1 MFRAIRRLAKHSVIY
16 GIGHILS
23 RSIGFLLLPIHTTY
37 LSPEEYGVTT
47 LLFSSMAIL
56 NVVFSYGLDVAFLR
70 FFILAKSRREK
81 EKVFSTAYWML
92 FSTGFLFS
100 ILVFLFPSF
109 FGMLIFRTNQYE
121 ALIRLSA
128 GILFADVLRLLPFL
142 LLRGEEKSIQF
153 VTLNTANIVLTLVL
167 NILFVAVLKKGVY
180 GVFVSNFLA
189 SGATLLLVFPIFQK
203 WLRKQFSSQMLGELL
218 RFGLPYV
225 PSGLAVVIMD
235 QISRFFIDRMMGK
248 AATGI
253 FSAGY
258 KLGMFMALVV
268 AAFRFAWH
276 PFFLSTSKEK
286 EAPQIFARILTYFLL
301 LTGFLM
307 VGFSLF
313 VNEIVKIRL
322 FGVWLFG
329 KAYTNG
335 LVIVPIVLLAYIFYG
350 AYANFVVGIYL
361 KKKTGW
367 LPFVTGLGALVTILA
382 NWLLIPL
389 FGISGAAWAT
399 CLGYGTMA
407 IALYWVN
414 QRLYPIPYEFGRMA
428 KIVLILGMGYALG
441 KESMALGYGW
451 MRGVCLLALPLLF
464 FLFRFFE
471 KREMEILRTQ
481 IRRWYKKI

>member
-1 MFRAIRRLAKHSVIY
+1 MFRAIRRLAKHSAIY
-16 GIGHILS
+16 GVGHILS

-70 FFILAKSRREK
+70 FFILAQTRKEK

-92 FSTGFLFS
+92 FSTGLLFS
-100 ILVFLFPSF
+100 GLVFLFPSF
-109 FGMLIFRTNQYE
+109 FAMLIFRTSHYE
-121 ALIRLSA
+121 ALIRISA

-153 VTLNTANIVLTLVL
+153 VSLNTANILLTLVL
-167 NILFVAVLKKGVY
+167 NILFVGILKKGVD
-180 GVFVSNFLA
+180 GVFISNLLA
-189 SGATLLLVFPIFQK
+189 SGLTLLLVFPIFQQ
-203 WLRKQFSSQMLGELL
+203 WLRKEFSSHMLRELL

-225 PSGLAVVIMD
+225 PSGLAVIIMD

-286 EAPQIFARILTYFLL
+286 EAPQIFARIFTYFLL
-301 LTGFLM
+301 ITGFLM
-307 VGFSLF
+307 VAFSLF
-313 VNEIVKIRL
+313 VNEIAKIQL

-329 KAYTNG
+329 KAYTEG
-335 LVIVPIVLLAYIFYG
+335 LVIVPIVLLAYILYG

-367 LPFVTGLGALVTILA
+367 LPFATGLGALVTILA
-382 NWLLIPL
+382 NWFLIPH

-414 QRLYPIPYEFGRMA
+414 QKLYPIPYEFGRIL
-428 KIVLILGMGYALG
+428 KLIFILGLVYGVGKEAMVLGYA
-441 KESMALGYGW
+441 W
-451 MRGVCLLALPLLF
+451 VRGICLLVLPLLF

-471 KREMEILRTQ
+471 KREIEILRNR
-481 IRRWYKKI
+481 IRLWYKRL

>member
-1 MFRAIRRLAKHSVIY
+1 MFRAIRRLAKHSAIY
-16 GIGHILS
+16 GVGHILS

-47 LLFSSMAIL
+47 LLFSAMAIL

-70 FFILAKSRREK
+70 FFILAQTQKEK

-100 ILVFLFPSF
+100 VVVFLFPSV
-109 FGMLIFRTNQYE
+109 FGILIFRSHQYE
-121 ALIRLSA
+121 ALIKISA

-142 LLRGEEKSIQF
+142 LLRGEEKSVQF
-153 VTLNTANIVLTLVL
+153 VSLNTVNIILTLAL
-167 NILFVAVLKKGVY
+167 NILFVAILKKGVY
-180 GVFVSNFLA
+180 GVFMSNLMA
-189 SGATLLLVFPIFQK
+189 SGFTLVLVFPIFQK
-203 WLRKQFSSQMLGELL
+203 WLRRDFSRDMLGELL

-248 AATGI
+248 VATGI

-286 EAPQIFARILTYFLL
+286 NAPQIFARILTYFLL
-301 LTGFLM
+301 ITGFLL
-307 VGFSLF
+307 VAFSLF
-313 VNEIVKIRL
+313 VNEIVNIRV

-335 LVIVPIVLLAYIFYG
+335 LVIVPIVLLAYILYG

-382 NWLLIPL
+382 NWVFIPL

-407 IALYWVN
+407 MALYWVN
-414 QRLYPIPYEFGRMA
+414 HRLYPIPYEFGR
-428 KIVLILGMGYALG
+428 IVKLILILGISYAVG
-441 KESMALGYGW
+441 KESMAFGYGW
-451 MRGVCLLALPLLF
+451 VRVICLLLLPLLF
-464 FLFRFFE
+464 VLFRFFE
-471 KREMEILRTQ
+471 KREIDIIKNR
-481 IRRWYKKI
+481 IRVWYKKL